1 MFSKIFK
8 KFPHQ
13 LKLQDQ
19 FIVLLVFS
27 TMIPVSIVG
36 LYGIYASSNNL
47 SEVAKNNMETE
58 SNKEADKITNFLN
71 GVSDDVFLLS
81 KSPAIQ
87 GIIQAKDNGGLE
99 GQSNLSSNIWLGQ
112 LKTTFAAM
120 IEQKPHYMELRY
132 IDENGKE
139 IVRVDANGSNSK
151 VITQGESQQQKD
163 RENFTETMK
172 LSPKNIYVSPVELS
186 QENGEIKKPYQPI
199 ISYSIP
205 IFNSS
210 GQKKGIIVADVLA
223 DKFIKD
229 FKEGDSQQR
238 NAENIYQ
245 GQEKF
250 IVNQDGFYISHPT
263 PAKEWGFEFQKN
275 DKLDRDYSPDVAK
288 KILSS
293 EKGFVQ
299 QGDNL
304 FAFRRVDPSPN
315 QPEFLV
321 VINRVSKNSVF
332 ATVNSLKIVTI
343 LIILVSLAVVLSL
356 GIFRTRQVVHLIKQL
371 VNVISASIQ
380 QTFSGLDQQARIAGQ
395 QAASVH
401 ETTTTMDELEAS
413 CRQSAQQ
420 AKSATTAAQQALTTA
435 EDGSQ
440 AVKETLESMFI
451 LEKKVVAIAEQIVHL
466 SAQAS
471 QIASISQIVSDLANQ
486 TNMLALNSSVEAVRA
501 GEYGK
506 GFAVVANEIRRLSD
520 QSQKSADKI
529 NILVSNIQKAI
540 NSTVMVTEE
549 GTKIVKTGVE
559 KVQKS
564 DQAFAGVA
572 DAVNYMVVNNQQ
584 ISLNLKQQLDA
595 IQQVVQAMD
604 NINRGA
610 KETATGINQ
619 TKLGT
624 EQLSAVALTLK
635 EIV

>member
-1 MFSKIFK
+1 
-8 KFPHQ
+8 
-13 LKLQDQ
+13 
-19 FIVLLVFS
+19 
-27 TMIPVSIVG
+27 MIPVSIVG
-36 LYGIYASSNNL
+36 LYGIYASSNSL
-47 SEVAKNNMETE
+47 SEIAENNMETE
-58 SNKEADKITNFLN
+58 SSKEANKINSFLN
-71 GVSDDVFLLS
+71 GVSDDVFFLS
-81 KSPAIQ
+81 KSPQIQ
-87 GIIQAKDNGGLE
+87 GIIRAKENGGLD
-99 GQSNLSSNIWLGQ
+99 GQTNLSYNAWVGQ
-112 LKTTFAAM
+112 LQANFVAM
-120 IEQKPHYMELRY
+120 MEQKPHYMKLRY

-139 IVRVDANGSNSK
+139 VVRVDADGSKSK
-151 VITQGESQQQKD
+151 VVPEGELQQQID
-163 RENFTETMK
+163 RQIFSETMK
-172 LSPKNIYVSPVELS
+172 LSSNNIYVSPVNLN
-186 QENGEIKKPYQPI
+186 QENGEIKKPYQPT

-205 IFNSS
+205 ILNSS
-210 GQKKGIIVADVLA
+210 GQKKGMIVANIFA
-223 DKFIKD
+223 EKFIKD
-229 FKEGDSQQR
+229 FKEGDNQR
-238 NAENIYQ
+238 GNAENIYQ
-245 GQEKF
+245 GQENF
-250 IVNQDGFYISHPT
+250 IVNQEGFYIYHPNA
-263 PAKEWGFEFQKN
+263 AKEWGFEFQKN
-275 DKLDRDYSPDVAK
+275 DKLDQDYSPNVAK
-288 KILSS
+288 KILGS
-293 EKGFVQ
+293 EKGFVE
-299 QGDNL
+299 QGDYL
-304 FAFRRVDPSPN
+304 FAFRRVVPSPN

-321 VINRVSKNSVF
+321 VINRVPKNSVF

-343 LIILVSLAVVLSL
+343 LIIIVSLAVVLSL

-572 DAVNYMVVNNQQ
+572 DAINYMVVNNQQ

>member
-1 MFSKIFK
+1 
-8 KFPHQ
+8 
-13 LKLQDQ
+13 
-19 FIVLLVFS
+19 
-27 TMIPVSIVG
+27 
-36 LYGIYASSNNL
+36 
-47 SEVAKNNMETE
+47 
-58 SNKEADKITNFLN
+58 
-71 GVSDDVFLLS
+71 
-81 KSPAIQ
+81 
-87 GIIQAKDNGGLE
+87 
-99 GQSNLSSNIWLGQ
+99 
-112 LKTTFAAM
+112 
-120 IEQKPHYMELRY
+120 
-132 IDENGKE
+132 
-139 IVRVDANGSNSK
+139 
-151 VITQGESQQQKD
+151 
-163 RENFTETMK
+163 MK
-172 LSPKNIYVSPVELS
+172 LSPNNIYVSPVDLNNEK
-186 QENGEIKKPYQPI
+186 GEIEKPYQPT

-205 IFNSS
+205 ILNSS
-210 GQKKGIIVADVLA
+210 GKQKGIIVANVFA
-223 DKFIKD
+223 DTFIKA

-238 NAENIYQ
+238 NVENIYQ

-250 IVNQDGFYISHPT
+250 IVNQDGFYISHPNA
-263 PAKEWGFEFQKN
+263 AKEWGFEFKKN
-275 DKLDRDYSPDVAK
+275 DKLDQDYSPDIAK
-288 KILSS
+288 KILGN
-293 EKGFVQ
+293 ENGFVE
-299 QGDNL
+299 QGDYL
-304 FAFRRVDPSPN
+304 FAFRRVAPSPN

-321 VINRVSKNSVF
+321 VINRVPKNSVF

-343 LIILVSLAVVLSL
+343 LIILVSLAVMLSL

-435 EDGSQ
+435 KNGSQ

-529 NILVSNIQKAI
+529 NILVSSIQKAI

-559 KVQKS
+559 NVQKS

-572 DAVNYMVVNNQQ
+572 DAINYMVLNNQQ

-610 KETATGINQ
+610 KETAIGINQ
-619 TKLGT
+619 TKFGT

>member
-1 MFSKIFK
+1 MFSKLFK
-8 KFPHQ
+8 ILPHQ

-19 FIVLLVFS
+19 FIILLVFS
-27 TMIPVSIVG
+27 TMIPVSMVG
-36 LYGIYASSNNL
+36 LYGIYASSNSL

-58 SNKEADKITNFLN
+58 SNKEANKINNFIN
-71 GVSDDVFLLS
+71 GVSDDVVFLS
-81 KSPAIQ
+81 KLPPIQ
-87 GIIQAKDNGGLE
+87 GIIRAKDNGGLDA
-99 GQSNLSSNIWLGQ
+99 QSNLSYNAWIGQ
-112 LKTTFAAM
+112 LQANFVAV
-120 IEQKPHYMELRY
+120 IEQKPHYMKLSY

-139 IVRVDANGSNSK
+139 VVRVDTDGSKIK
-151 VITQGESQQQKD
+151 VVPEGELQQKID
-163 RENFTETMK
+163 RQIFTETMK
-172 LSPKNIYVSPVELS
+172 LSPNNIYISPVELN
-186 QENGEIKKPYQPI
+186 QKNGEIERPNQPTI
-199 ISYSIP
+199 RYSIP
-205 IFNSS
+205 IINSS
-210 GQKKGIIVADVLA
+210 GQKKGIIIASVFA
-223 DKFIKD
+223 DKFIKA
-229 FKEGDSQQR
+229 FKESDSQR
-238 NAENIYQ
+238 ENAENIYQ

-250 IVNQDGFYISHPT
+250 IVNQDGFYISHPIT
-263 PAKEWGFEFQKN
+263 AKEWGFEFQKN
-275 DKLDRDYSPDVAK
+275 NKLAQDYSSDVAK

-293 EKGFVQ
+293 EKGFVE
-299 QGDNL
+299 QGDYL

-321 VINRVSKNSVF
+321 VINRVPKNSVF

-395 QAASVH
+395 QATSVH

-549 GTKIVKTGVE
+549 GTKIVRTGVE

-564 DQAFAGVA
+564 DEAFAGVA

>member
-1 MFSKIFK
+1 M
-8 KFPHQ
+8 
-13 LKLQDQ
+13 
-19 FIVLLVFS
+19 LLVFS

-36 LYGIYASSNNL
+36 LYGIYASSNSL

-58 SNKEADKITNFLN
+58 SNKEANKINNFLN
-71 GVSDDVFLLS
+71 GVSDDVFFLS
-81 KSPAIQ
+81 KSPSIQ
-87 GIIQAKDNGGLE
+87 GIIRAKDNGGLD
-99 GQSNLSSNIWLGQ
+99 GQSNLSYNAWIGQ
-112 LKTTFAAM
+112 LQANFVAM
-120 IEQKPHYMELRY
+120 MEQKPHYMKLSY

-139 IVRVDANGSNSK
+139 VVRVDADASKSK
-151 VITQGESQQQKD
+151 VVPEGELQQQRD
-163 RENFTETMK
+163 RQFFTETIK
-172 LSPKNIYVSPVELS
+172 LSPNNIYVSPVVLN
-186 QENGEIKKPYQPI
+186 QENGEIEKPYKPNIIYSVPI
-199 ISYSIP
+199 L
-205 IFNSS
+205 NSS
-210 GQKKGIIVADVLA
+210 GQKKGIIVANVFA
-223 DKFIKD
+223 DKFIKA
-229 FKEGDSQQR
+229 FKEGDSQR
-238 NAENIYQ
+238 GNDGNIIYQ
-245 GQEKF
+245 NQEKF
-250 IVNQDGFYISHPT
+250 IVNQDGFYISHPNV
-263 PAKEWGFEFQKN
+263 AKEWGFEFQKN
-275 DKLDRDYSPDVAK
+275 DNLAQDNSPELAK
-288 KILSS
+288 NLLSS
-293 EKGFVQ
+293 EKGFVE
-299 QGDNL
+299 QGDYL

-321 VINRVSKNSVF
+321 VINRVPKNSVF

-559 KVQKS
+559 NVQKS
-564 DQAFAGVA
+564 DQAFVGVA
-572 DAVNYMVVNNQQ
+572 EAINYMVVNNQQ

-610 KETATGINQ
+610 KETATDINQ

>member
-1 MFSKIFK
+1 MFNKIFK
-8 KFPHQ
+8 KLPNQ
-13 LKLQDQ
+13 LKLQEQ
-19 FIVLLVFS
+19 FIMLLVFS

-36 LYGIYASSNNL
+36 LYGIYASSNSL

-58 SNKEADKITNFLN
+58 SNKEANKINNFLN
-71 GVSDDVFLLS
+71 GISDDVFFLS
-81 KSPAIQ
+81 KSPSIQ
-87 GIIQAKDNGGLE
+87 GIIRAKDNGGLD
-99 GQSNLSSNIWLGQ
+99 GQSNLSYNAWIGQ
-112 LKTTFAAM
+112 LQANFVAM
-120 IEQKPHYMELRY
+120 MEQKPHYMKLSY

-139 IVRVDANGSNSK
+139 VVRVDADGSKSK
-151 VITQGESQQQKD
+151 VVPEGELQQQRD
-163 RENFTETMK
+163 RQFFTETIK
-172 LSPKNIYVSPVELS
+172 LSPNNIYVSPVILN
-186 QENGEIKKPYQPI
+186 QENGEIEKPYKPNIIYSVPI
-199 ISYSIP
+199 L
-205 IFNSS
+205 NSS
-210 GQKKGIIVADVLA
+210 GQKKGIIVANVFA
-223 DKFIKD
+223 DKFIKA
-229 FKEGDSQQR
+229 FKEGDSQR
-238 NAENIYQ
+238 GNNGNIYQ
-245 GQEKF
+245 NQEKI
-250 IVNQDGFYISHPT
+250 IVNQDGFYISHPNA
-263 PAKEWGFEFQKN
+263 AKEWGFEFQKN
-275 DKLDRDYSPDVAK
+275 DNLAQDNSPEVAK

-293 EKGFVQ
+293 EKGFVE
-299 QGDNL
+299 QGDYL

-321 VINRVSKNSVF
+321 VINRVPKNSVF

-435 EDGSQ
+435 ENGSQ

-559 KVQKS
+559 NVQKS
-564 DQAFAGVA
+564 DQAFVGVA
-572 DAVNYMVVNNQQ
+572 EAINYMVVNNQQ

-610 KETATGINQ
+610 KETATDINQ

>member
-1 MFSKIFK
+1 MLSKIFK
-8 KFPHQ
+8 KLPNQ
-13 LKLQDQ
+13 LKVQDQ
-19 FIVLLVFS
+19 FIILLVFS

-36 LYGIYASSNNL
+36 LYGIYASNNSL
-47 SEVAKNNMETE
+47 LEVAKNNMETE
-58 SNKEADKITNFLN
+58 SNKEANKINNFLD
-71 GVSDDVFLLS
+71 GVSNNVFFLS
-81 KSPAIQ
+81 KTPPIQ
-87 GIIQAKDNGGLE
+87 GIIRARDNGGLDGE
-99 GQSNLSSNIWLGQ
+99 TNLSYNAWVGQ
-112 LKTTFAAM
+112 LQANFVAM
-120 IEQKPHYMELRY
+120 MEQNPHYMKLRY

-139 IVRVDANGSNSK
+139 LVRVDVDGSKSK
-151 VITQGESQQQKD
+151 IVPEGELQQQRD
-163 RENFTETMK
+163 REFFTETMK
-172 LSPKNIYVSPVELS
+172 LSPKKLYVSPVDLN
-186 QENGEIKKPYQPI
+186 QENGEIKKPYQATI
-199 ISYSIP
+199 RYSIP
-205 IFNSS
+205 ILNSS
-210 GQKKGIIVADVLA
+210 GQKKGIIVANVFA
-223 DKFIKD
+223 DKFIKA
-229 FKEGDSQQR
+229 FKEGNNQR
-238 NAENIYQ
+238 ENTENIYPD
-245 GQEKF
+245 QEKF
-250 IVNQDGFYISHPT
+250 IVNQDGFYISHPNA
-263 PAKEWGFEFQKN
+263 AKEWGFEFKKN
-275 DKLDRDYSPDVAK
+275 DKLDQDYSPNVAK

-293 EKGFVQ
+293 EKGFVE
-299 QGDNL
+299 QGDYL

-321 VINRVSKNSVF
+321 VINRIPKNSVF
-332 ATVNSLKIVTI
+332 ATVHSLKIVTI
-343 LIILVSLAVVLSL
+343 LIILISLAVVLSL
-356 GIFRTRQVVHLIKQL
+356 AIFRTRQVVHLIKQL

-451 LEKKVVAIAEQIVHL
+451 LEKKVVAIADQIVHL

-529 NILVSNIQKAI
+529 NILVSSIQKAI

-559 KVQKS
+559 NVQKS

-572 DAVNYMVVNNQQ
+572 GAINYMVVNNQQ

>member
-1 MFSKIFK
+1 
-8 KFPHQ
+8 
-13 LKLQDQ
+13 
-19 FIVLLVFS
+19 
-27 TMIPVSIVG
+27 MIPVSIVG
-36 LYGIYASSNNL
+36 LYGIYASSNSL
-47 SEVAKNNMETE
+47 SEIAKNNMETE
-58 SNKEADKITNFLN
+58 SSKEANKINNFFN
-71 GVSDDVFLLS
+71 SVSDDVFFLS
-81 KSPAIQ
+81 KSPQIQ
-87 GIIQAKDNGGLE
+87 GIIRAKDNGGLD
-99 GQSNLSSNIWLGQ
+99 GQSNLSYNAWVGQ
-112 LKTTFAAM
+112 LQANFVAM
-120 IEQKPHYMELRY
+120 MEQKPHFMKLRY

-139 IVRVDANGSNSK
+139 VVRVDADGSKNK
-151 VITQGESQQQKD
+151 VVPEGELQQQRD
-163 RENFTETMK
+163 RQILSETMK
-172 LSPKNIYVSPVELS
+172 LSPNNIYVSPVNLN
-186 QENGEIKKPYQPI
+186 QENGEIKKPYQPT

-205 IFNSS
+205 ILNSS
-210 GQKKGIIVADVLA
+210 GQKKGIIVANIFA
-223 DKFIKD
+223 EKFIKD
-229 FKEGDSQQR
+229 FKEDDSQRR

-250 IVNQDGFYISHPT
+250 IVNQEGFYISHPNA
-263 PAKEWGFEFQKN
+263 AKEWGFEFKKN
-275 DKLDRDYSPDVAK
+275 DKLDQDYSPNVAK
-288 KILSS
+288 KILGS
-293 EKGFVQ
+293 EKGFVE
-299 QGDNL
+299 QGNYL

-321 VINRVSKNSVF
+321 VINRVPKNSVF
-332 ATVNSLKIVTI
+332 AAVNSLKIVTI
-343 LIILVSLAVVLSL
+343 LIIIVSLAVVLSL

-559 KVQKS
+559 NVQKS

-572 DAVNYMVVNNQQ
+572 DAINYMVVNNQQ